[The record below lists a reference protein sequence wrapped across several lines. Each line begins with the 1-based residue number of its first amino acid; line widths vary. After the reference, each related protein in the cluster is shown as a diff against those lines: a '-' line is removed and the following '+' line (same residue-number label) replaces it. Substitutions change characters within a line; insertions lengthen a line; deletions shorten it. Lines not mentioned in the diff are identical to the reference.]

1 MLNLLKTSGNL
12 KRESEWG
19 SQGMSFHGYHQNWLA
34 WIYAVISL
42 RAKLAPS
49 KHLNNLNREALT
61 YKETIPTV
69 EITG

>member
-34 WIYAVISL
+34 WIYAVIFMCKARTQQTS
-42 RAKLAPS
+42 
-49 KHLNNLNREALT
+49 
-61 YKETIPTV
+61 
-69 EITG
+69 